1 MRVYEAI
8 APENVGG
15 LRLEQ
20 YVRQAFPLLP
30 SHVLRDAF
38 AARDVKMNGVRAGR
52 DEKSRRGPV

>member
-30 SHVLRDAF
+30 SLFWNRLLKRHR
-38 AARDVKMNGVRAGR
+38 
-52 DEKSRRGPV
+52 